1 MNDEHWMQY
10 ALEQAILAQ
19 QQDEVPIGA
28 ILVQDNKRIAS
39 GFNQPISSVDPTAH
53 AEIICLRN
61 AAQELNNYRLPNT
74 TLYVTLEPCA
84 MCAGA
89 IIQARISRVVYA
101 ASEPRSGAIKS
112 VFQLLNNPILN
123 HRAEVSSGILEEQSA
138 KLLKQ
143 FFKKKRQEKKT

>member
-28 ILVQDNKRIAS
+28 VLVQDNKRIAS

>member
-1 MNDEHWMQY
+1 MNDEYWMQY

-28 ILVQDNKRIAS
+28 VLVQDNKRIAS